1 VLGELFS
8 SSLARSNWENMFVAI
23 KYRKLELTDDS
34 ATLQYLWRLDSTYTA
49 NPDSLQ
55 TYVANQERLKRQRLE
70 LLNHIRVTLFR
81 FKEANNIL

>member
-1 VLGELFS
+1 
-8 SSLARSNWENMFVAI
+8 MFVAI